1 MVETPA
7 VAPPGSDA
15 VTRFVDAHFDE
26 AILGA
31 DGLAGWLRIPS
42 VSADPA
48 HAADVAASAEW
59 LVSALKRTGFPT
71 IEIWQ
76 TAGAPSVYAHWPAHE
91 PNHPAHVPGS
101 APVPGSPVPGS
112 PVPGSPRAPR
122 VLVYGHHDVQPAE
135 DSELW
140 RTPPFEATVVGDEL
154 FARGAIDD
162 KGQVVAHLLGLRAHL
177 AATGAP
183 APAVDLTLLIEGE
196 EESGSPHFA
205 DLLRARADTLRPDVV
220 IVSDTSVFDR
230 DTPSLCTGMRGL
242 ITAEIDLYGAESDLH
257 SGSFGGGVPNPL
269 TELARLLAALHDDD
283 GRVTLPGFYDRV
295 VPLSPRER
303 ELFARLPFDEAH
315 WVGATA
321 RAGLA
326 AGERGFSTLERIWAR
341 PTAEVNGMWGG
352 YTGPG
357 GMTIVPASAHAKLS
371 FRLVADQRPGEVV
384 DALRAWVAERAP
396 AGLRVEVTVPGPGVA
411 PCLTP
416 LDAPELQAAS
426 RAMARAFGGEI
437 LYTRE
442 GGSGPEADL
451 AAILGAPVIF
461 MGFGLPDDRIHAP
474 NERVVLP
481 MLRTGARA
489 IAYLWDELAPSPAG

>member
-71 IEIWQ
+71 IEIWP
-76 TAGAPSVYAHWPAHE
+76 TAGAPSVYAHWPVHE
-91 PNHPAHVPGS
+91 PNRPAHVPGS
-101 APVPGSPVPGS
+101 APVPGAPGD
-112 PVPGSPRAPR
+112 RAVR
-122 VLVYGHHDVQPAE
+122 VLVYGHHDVQPADPAE
-135 DSELW
+135 AW
-140 RTPPFEATVVGDEL
+140 HTPAFEPTVRGDEL

-162 KGQVVAHLLGLRAHL
+162 KGQVIAHLLGLRAHL

-183 APAVDLTLLIEGE
+183 GPAVDLTLLIEGE

-220 IVSDTSVFDR
+220 IVSDTSVFAR

-242 ITAEIDLYGAESDLH
+242 IDAEIAVFGAETDLH

-269 TELARLLAALHDDD
+269 TALARLLAGLHDDD

-295 VPLSPRER
+295 VPLSARER

-315 WVGATA
+315 WVGVTA
-321 RAGLA
+321 RAGAA
-326 AGERGFSTLERIWAR
+326 AGERGFSTLERLWAR

-357 GMTIVPASAHAKLS
+357 AKTIVPASAHAKLS
-371 FRLVADQRPGEVV
+371 FRLVSDQRPGEVV
-384 DALRAWVAERAP
+384 EALRSWLATRAP
-396 AGLRVEVTVPGPGVA
+396 AGLRVEVKAPGPGVS

-426 RAMARAFGGEI
+426 RAMARAFGREV

-489 IAYLWDELAPSPAG
+489 IAYLWDELAASAAS